1 MSQLIYQLAQVDKN
15 GTATHPLYFF
25 FLNLNINNL
34 NIQIMWNEHFHIMRI
49 IITAVVLSIMV
60 QSFLGDFKLGYDY
73 FFYNVVVSMSHFKE

>member
-15 GTATHPLYFF
+15 GTATHPLQF

-34 NIQIMWNEHFHIMRI
+34 NIQIMRI

-60 QSFLGDFKLGYDY
+60 QSFLGDFKLGYDFF
-73 FFYNVVVSMSHFKE
+73 FFYDVVVSMSHFKE

>member
-15 GTATHPLYFF
+15 DTATHPLQF

-34 NIQIMWNEHFHIMRI
+34 NIQIMRI

-60 QSFLGDFKLGYDY
+60 QSFLGDFKLGYDFLFY
-73 FFYNVVVSMSHFKE
+73 FL

>member
-15 GTATHPLYFF
+15 GTATHPLQF

-34 NIQIMWNEHFHIMRI
+34 NIQIMRI

-60 QSFLGDFKLGYDY
+60 QSFLGDFKLGYDLFY
-73 FFYNVVVSMSHFKE
+73 FFFMML

>member
-15 GTATHPLYFF
+15 GTATHPLQF

-34 NIQIMWNEHFHIMRI
+34 NIQIMRI

-60 QSFLGDFKLGYDY
+60 QSFLGDFKLGYDF
-73 FFYNVVVSMSHFKE
+73 FFYDVVVSMSHFKE